1 MDKEKIIEIV
11 SEVENKSNKDLT
23 KVVNF
28 LHEEFYKTKNL
39 IIDLTRHL
47 DTVEEMYNKAN
58 NELEKRNI
66 K

>member
-1 MDKEKIIEIV
+1 MDKEKIIDIV
-11 SEVENKSNKDLT
+11 NEVENKSNKDLT
-23 KVVNF
+23 EVVNF

-47 DTVEEMYNKAN
+47 DTVEELYNKAN

>member
-23 KVVNF
+23 QVVNF

-58 NELEKRNI
+58 NELENRNI